1 MCVKTS
7 ERKGEREEEEE
18 EKNLSS
24 YLFISFGILQLSVT
38 GKKRERMFKA
48 RM

>member
-7 ERKGEREEEEE
+7 ERKGEREGEE